1 MSSDMKIEVQH
12 IPTQGARL
20 DYTKPAET
28 FPVLKQLAEQGE
40 CRFTTPVTIELN
52 VVPERD
58 LIRIDGSVSA
68 MVQLPCSRCLSDY
81 EHDLRR
87 RFTLRFSSKIPAD
100 VHRGDNGEVE
110 LTAEQIG
117 LMFFRDDAIE
127 LNDPV
132 QEQIVL
138 SIPYKPLCSEACKGM
153 CAQCGADM
161 NQGPCGCPPKIAG
174 NPFDVLKNHQWPK

>member
-20 DYTKPAET
+20 DYTKTAET
-28 FPVLKQLAEQGE
+28 FPVLKQMTEQGE
-40 CRFTTPVTIELN
+40 CRFTTPVAIELN

-68 MVQLPCSRCLSDY
+68 TVSIALQVAALLIMRIIFVVALPSASQAKYQRTC
-81 EHDLRR
+81 
-87 RFTLRFSSKIPAD
+87 TGAN
-100 VHRGDNGEVE
+100 NGEVE

-117 LMFFRDDAIE
+117 LMFFRDDTIE

-138 SIPYKPLCSEACKGM
+138 SIPYKPLCSDAL
-153 CAQCGADM
+153 QR
-161 NQGPCGCPPKIAG
+161 
-174 NPFDVLKNHQWPK
+174 DVYPVRRRFESGVMRMPTRGYRQSVRRA